1 MSFGAVIGAG
11 ASLLGASKQAS
22 AAKDATR
29 AQTRAA
35 EQQIALSRETRDLIR
50 SDLAPY
56 VQSGTLGQQ
65 AYLSTLGLAS
75 APMIGGT
82 APQVQVIPGTAAV
95 PASSGNALGDQW
107 GGDHGRGG
115 SFRPSTPGTAATPE
129 RYSVNGQS
137 FDTRQAAD
145 AYAQANLTGG
155 TQWGGF
161 QKSPGYDFQLQQ
173 GLEGLQSTAAARG
186 GLYSGAAMQAAQTY
200 GQGLANQEYGN
211 FQNRLASLGSA
222 GQAAAGM
229 QADANTNYA
238 QMGNNA
244 LASIGNAQ
252 SAGAIAQGNAW
263 NTGIG
268 NALGAWQYQNQLQ
281 PQAGRSNQLFSGN
294 SWG

>member
-1 MSFGAVIGAG
+1 MSFGEILGAG
-11 ASLLGASKQAS
+11 VSLFGASKQAS
-22 AAKDATR
+22 AAKSAEK
-29 AQTRAA
+29 AQTKAA
-35 EQQIALSRETRDLIR
+35 DKQLALSRETRDLIR

-56 VQSGTLGQQ
+56 VQGGNLGQQ
-65 AYLSTLGLAS
+65 AYLSTLGLGA

-82 APQVQVIPGTAAV
+82 APQVQVIPGQAAV
-95 PASSGNALGDQW
+95 AGSNTLGNQFSA
-107 GGDHGRGG
+107 DHGLGRSFG
-115 SFRPSTPGTAATPE
+115 SATGGTAATPE
-129 RYSVNGQS
+129 SYSVNGQI
-137 FDTRQAAD
+137 FDTRQAAE
-145 AYAQANLTGG
+145 AYAQANMTGG

-161 QKSPGYDFQLQQ
+161 QKSPGYDFQMQQ

-211 FQNRLASLGSA
+211 FQNRLASLGQS

-263 NTGIG
+263 SSGIG
-268 NALGAWQYQNQLQ
+268 NALGAWQYQSQLNKPLGQTNQL
-281 PQAGRSNQLFSGN
+281 SSGN
-294 SWG
+294 SWM